1 MGHNLLLRLSTQK
14 QDVLRFLTNPSVPFT
29 NNLAERDGRMMKLR
43 QKISGGFRSADGAK
57 DFAVRS
63 VLSTARK
70 QRSCML
76 HTLERRTGA
85 PDGRAALGVTA
96 LTTWVVTYF
105 GLLLRL
111 RHRAL
116 LTENSPGHP
125 MEHRGRFYLRGQAA
139 PSGSAAPARVSVVA
153 RSCYALALDRYEPS
167 PPAIGD
173 GRLPTRRWTG
183 AATGTGC
190 LTLILPG
197 LHLLYYPTL
206 TVTRSKWG

>member
-1 MGHNLLLRLSTQK
+1 MGHNLLLRLSTKK

-105 GLLLRL
+105 WSTFEAAAPCPSDGKLTRPSHGTPGEVLSAWSGRSVRKRCACAGVCSCPFVLRACAGSI
-111 RHRAL
+111 RTFAA
-116 LTENSPGHP
+116 G
-125 MEHRGRFYLRGQAA
+125 HRGWAA
-139 PSGSAAPARVSVVA
+139 AYASVDW
-153 RSCYALALDRYEPS
+153 CGYWH
-167 PPAIGD
+167 
-173 GRLPTRRWTG
+173 RLPDAHPTRV
-183 AATGTGC
+183 AFAV
-190 LTLILPG
+190 LSDFA
-197 LHLLYYPTL
+197 
-206 TVTRSKWG
+206 VTRSKWG